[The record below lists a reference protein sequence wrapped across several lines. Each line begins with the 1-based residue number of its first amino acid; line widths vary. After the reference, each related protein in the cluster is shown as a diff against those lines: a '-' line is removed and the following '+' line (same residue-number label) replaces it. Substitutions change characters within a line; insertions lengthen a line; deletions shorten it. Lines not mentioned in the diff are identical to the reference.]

1 MEENL
6 QLWGMG
12 GGVGGQVMR
21 TESTLTHRA
30 APPDSQMR
38 FPPEER
44 REEKWNERR
53 RAEEDRQRCRRTEVV
68 DWVPPEILLFRFL
81 HFFHSL
87 PPPSLGPDIWGTLNR
102 VGVTYVTS
110 IKNMCRCWGSPRF
123 LHWCSHLFSCPLSL
137 SGMSK
142 DYCLWTSKGA
152 AG

>member
-12 GGVGGQVMR
+12 GGGLWEQGPLWP
-21 TESTLTHRA
+21 TEQRPRTHRWGFHQRK
-30 APPDSQMR
+30 D
-38 FPPEER
+38 

-68 DWVPPEILLFRFL
+68 DWVPPEILLFRFF

-87 PPPSLGPDIWGTLNR
+87 PPPSLCPDIWGTLNR

-110 IKNMCRCWGSPRF
+110 IKNICWCWGSPRF
-123 LHWCSHLFSCPLSL
+123 LHWRSHLFSCPLSL
-137 SGMSK
+137 SGTSK
-142 DYCLWTSKGA
+142 DYCLWISKGA